1 MNRYRIASTPSSAV
15 SRIIFRDYGPELVP
29 AHVCFAEGDPPP
41 AGGNPPAPP
50 PGDAPPKTFTQ
61 DEVNAFLA
69 REKKR
74 FGDYDALKAGA
85 AKATELEQQLAKLNE
100 ERELAGKSADEK
112 ARIEGER
119 AKKRMDE
126 ERTALS
132 KEVADAKAL
141 AAAKDA
147 RLKTTITRTELSA
160 GLVGAKVYPDSL
172 ADAVTLMAAAS
183 KVELVEDEDGNS
195 SIASIVLGG
204 ITYKTARE
212 AAEGFLKSK
221 PYFASAPTG
230 GAGTPR
236 PNGGA
241 PLPKDLAS
249 LPVDV
254 LAGLAAVELSGLKT

>member
-1 MNRYRIASTPSSAV
+1 MNRLLIAAALL
-15 SRIIFRDYGPELVP
+15 FAPEG
-29 AHVCFAEGDPPP
+29 ET
-41 AGGNPPAPP
+41 GGGGGTPPAPTGEP
-50 PGDAPPKTFTQ
+50 PPKTFTQ

-69 REKKR
+69 KEKKR

-85 AKATELEQQLAKLNE
+85 AKATELEQQLAKLHE

-119 AKKRMDE
+119 AKKRMDD
-126 ERTALS
+126 ERAVIS
-132 KEVADAKAL
+132 KERDDAKAL
-141 AAAKDA
+141 AVSRDI

-172 ADAVTLMAAAS
+172 GDAVTLMAAAS
-183 KVELVEDEDGNS
+183 KVEIVEDEDGNA

-212 AAEGFLKSK
+212 AAEAFLKTK
-221 PYFASAPTG
+221 PYFASAGGG

-236 PNGGA
+236 PNGGGA
-241 PLPKDLAS
+241 MPKDLSS
-249 LPVDV
+249 LPADQ
-254 LAGLAAVELSGLKT
+254 LATLAANDLKS